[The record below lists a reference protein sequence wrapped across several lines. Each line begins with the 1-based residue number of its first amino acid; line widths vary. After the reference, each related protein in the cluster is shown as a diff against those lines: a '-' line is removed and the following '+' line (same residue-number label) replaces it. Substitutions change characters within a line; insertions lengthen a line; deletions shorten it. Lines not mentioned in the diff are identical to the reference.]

1 MKKRSAMYAGRFLM
15 PVRREN
21 GEKRLCSGTAL
32 EVVYTSITTGVCRTW
47 GRYTSVMSRVAMRR

>member
-1 MKKRSAMYAGRFLM
+1 MRGVFWM

-21 GEKRLCSGTAL
+21 GEKGFAPKPPL
-32 EVVYTSITTGVCRTW
+32 EVVYTSIKAGVCRTW